1 LYLSLNKQYTNN
13 INSHLNNKTDSKSKY
28 LVVLDIVGLDVSH
41 VSSGLIPTISNIANN
56 GEYGYLK
63 PVFPS
68 VTSTIQA
75 SVLSGEYPAK
85 HGIISNGLY
94 DRENCQVLFWEQS
107 AKLVQTER
115 IWDTLKKKNS
125 DIKTAVLFWQNTMFA
140 NSDVIITPRPIH
152 LENGSMDMWCY
163 SRPPNYYEEV
173 AQNIGEFDLY
183 SYWGPFSSFKSTE
196 WISKSVEYTLE
207 KITPNLLFAYLPQL
221 DYTSQKYGP
230 SSNQV
235 NEDLK
240 KIDEIVNSIL
250 KKIENL
256 GLIDETEFILFSEY
270 GFNDV
275 NEGIPINRILR
286 ENRLLATR
294 TIKNKEYIDFEY
306 SKAFAVVDHQVAHI
320 FVNKPEDK
328 NYVKEILKDVQGI
341 EGICDDEEKRALKI
355 DNSRSGDLI
364 AISSRDKWFSY
375 YWWKE
380 DEKAP
385 SFTKTVDIH
394 RKPGY
399 DPLELFIDLQKKS
412 IPFDT
417 SLIKGSHGRPFNLET
432 GEGLSAYISSKKL
445 NMNNN
450 NLFNGKNIMNCTDL
464 YETIS
469 KNF

>member
-1 LYLSLNKQYTNN
+1 M
-13 INSHLNNKTDSKSKY
+13 NNKINSKSKY

-107 AKLVQTER
+107 SKLVQTER
-115 IWDTLKKKNS
+115 IWDILKKKNS
-125 DIKTAVLFWQNTMFA
+125 NIKTAVLFWQNTMFA

-250 KKIENL
+250 KKIEKL

-286 ENRLLATR
+286 ENRLLTTR

-341 EGICDDEEKRALKI
+341 EGICDDKEKRTLKI

-375 YWWKE
+375 YWWIE

-399 DPLELFIDLQKKS
+399 DPLELFIDLRKKVYPL
-412 IPFDT
+412 IPV
-417 SLIKGSHGRPFNLET
+417 
-432 GEGLSAYISSKKL
+432 
-445 NMNNN
+445 
-450 NLFNGKNIMNCTDL
+450 
-464 YETIS
+464 
-469 KNF
+469 

>member
-1 LYLSLNKQYTNN
+1 MHNKKNN
-13 INSHLNNKTDSKSKY
+13 KSKY
-28 LVVLDIVGLDVSH
+28 YVVLDIVGLDVSH
-41 VSSGLIPTISNIANN
+41 LSSGLIPTISNIANN

-68 VTSTIQA
+68 VTSTVQA
-75 SVLSGEYPAK
+75 SVLSGEYPSK

-94 DRENCQVLFWEQS
+94 DRENRQVLFWEQS

-115 IWDTLKKKNS
+115 IWDVLKKKNS

-140 NSDVIITPRPIH
+140 NSDYVITPRPIH

-221 DYTSQKYGP
+221 DYSSQKYGP
-230 SSNQV
+230 NSSQV
-235 NEDLK
+235 VEDLK

-250 KKIENL
+250 KRIEKL
-256 GLIDETEFILFSEY
+256 GLIDETEFMLFSEY
-270 GFNDV
+270 AFNNV
-275 NEGIPINRILR
+275 SGAIPVNRILR
-286 ENRLLATR
+286 ESGLLATR
-294 TIKNKEYIDFEY
+294 TIKDKEYIDFEY
-306 SKAFAVVDHQVAHI
+306 SKAFAVADHQVAHI

-328 NYVKEILKDVQGI
+328 IYVKEILKEVQGI
-341 EGICDDEEKRALKI
+341 ERICDDKEKQYLKI

-364 AISSRDKWFSY
+364 AISRRDKWFSY
-375 YWWKE
+375 YWWK
-380 DEKAP
+380 DDDKAP

-394 RKPGY
+394 RKPGF
-399 DPLELFIDLQKKS
+399 DPLELFIDPQKKS

-417 SLIKGSHGRPFNLET
+417 SLIKGSHGRPSDLET
-432 GEGLSAYISSKKL
+432 GEGLSTYISSKKL
-445 NMNNN
+445 NTTNNN
-450 NLFNGKNIMNCTDL
+450 VFNGKNVMNCTDIF
-464 YETIS
+464 EIIN

>member
-1 LYLSLNKQYTNN
+1 M
-13 INSHLNNKTDSKSKY
+13 NNKINSKSKY

-94 DRENCQVLFWEQS
+94 DWENCQVLFWEQS
-107 AKLVQTER
+107 SKLVQTER
-115 IWDTLKKKNS
+115 IWDILKKKNS
-125 DIKTAVLFWQNTMFA
+125 NIKTAVLFWQNTMFA

-250 KKIENL
+250 KKIEKL

-286 ENRLLATR
+286 ENRLLTTR

-341 EGICDDEEKRALKI
+341 EGICDDKEKRTLKI

-375 YWWKE
+375 YWWIE
-380 DEKAP
+380 DEKLR
-385 SFTKTVDIH
+385 V
-394 RKPGY
+394 
-399 DPLELFIDLQKKS
+399 LQKLWIFIES
-412 IPFDT
+412 QVMILWSF
-417 SLIKGSHGRPFNLET
+417 L
-432 GEGLSAYISSKKL
+432 
-445 NMNNN
+445 
-450 NLFNGKNIMNCTDL
+450 
-464 YETIS
+464 
-469 KNF
+469 

>member
-1 LYLSLNKQYTNN
+1 MHNKKNN
-13 INSHLNNKTDSKSKY
+13 KSKY
-28 LVVLDIVGLDVSH
+28 YIVLDIVGLDVSH
-41 VSSGLIPTISNIANN
+41 LSSGLIPTISNIANN

-68 VTSTIQA
+68 VTSTVQA
-75 SVLSGEYPAK
+75 SVLSGEYPSK
-85 HGIISNGLY
+85 HGIISNGMY
-94 DRENCQVLFWEQS
+94 DRENRQVLFWEQS

-115 IWDTLKKKNS
+115 IWDVLKKKNN

-140 NSDVIITPRPIH
+140 NSDYVITPRPIH

-207 KITPNLLFAYLPQL
+207 KITPNVLFAYLPQL
-221 DYTSQKYGP
+221 DYTCQKYGP
-230 SSNQV
+230 NSSQAS
-235 NEDLK
+235 EDLK

-250 KKIENL
+250 KRIEKL
-256 GLIDETEFILFSEY
+256 GLIDETEFMLFSEY
-270 GFNDV
+270 AFNDV
-275 NEGIPINRILR
+275 SGGIPVNRILR
-286 ENRLLATR
+286 ESGLLATR
-294 TIKNKEYIDFEY
+294 TIKDKEYIDFEY

-328 NYVKEILKDVQGI
+328 INVKEILKEVQGI
-341 EGICDDEEKRALKI
+341 ERICDDKEKQYLKI

-364 AISSRDKWFSY
+364 VISTRDKWFSY
-375 YWWKE
+375 YWWK
-380 DEKAP
+380 DDDKAP

-394 RKPGY
+394 RKPGF
-399 DPLELFIDLQKKS
+399 DPLELFIDPQKKS

-417 SLIKGSHGRPFNLET
+417 SLIKGSHGRPFDLET
-432 GEGLSAYISSKKL
+432 GEGLSTYISSKKL
-445 NMNNN
+445 NMTNN
-450 NLFNGKNIMNCTDL
+450 NLFKGKNVMNCTDIF
-464 YETIS
+464 EIMN